1 MSDQDSEEHAR
12 FIKRWSARKRN
23 RTTQLRSDSGNSEPV
38 VAGNSVDLNPVGI
51 SPIATVDS
59 NADVDMHSSDEIQA
73 NCNDVD
79 AGTEKVQASSE
90 PQAIEQAP
98 LLSDEDMPS
107 ISSLTAKSDLS
118 DFFNKGVSAGLRR
131 AALRHVFQLPVY
143 NVRDGLN
150 DYDDDFTKFEPLGD
164 TITSDMKWHK
174 ARKERK
180 AEEAAAAELK
190 AQEEQ
195 AQQEIQNAESADL
208 EEQGESQNDV
218 EQKQA
223 SEEHDEHQSD
233 AEATHAT
240 AEQTESNP
248 TQDDIEPSE
257 HQAADDSVIDDESE
271 MNKEQE
277 ADQAT
282 SEPAGAHA

>member
-59 NADVDMHSSDEIQA
+59 NADVDVHSSDGIQA
-73 NCNDVD
+73 NSIDVD

-118 DFFNKGVSAGLRR
+118 GFFNKGVSAGLRR

-174 ARKERK
+174 ARKERE

-195 AQQEIQNAESADL
+195 AQQELQNAESADL

-223 SEEHDEHQSD
+223 SEGHDEHQSD

-240 AEQTESNP
+240 AEQIESNP